1 MRFADGTSM
10 RLYRQTIEDFG
21 LYSGMELTEDEL
33 KKLHTAAG
41 AMSAKMRAVRIVAT
55 SSVSKKDLEQRL
67 VQKGEDRA
75 DAQNAVAW
83 MSEMQL
89 VDDRKTAEQVVARC
103 IAKGYGLSRAKQAL
117 FEKKIPK
124 EYWDQVL
131 AEYPDQTDAIAQYL
145 QSHLTNRAEPRD
157 VKKAID
163 ALIRRGH
170 SYGRIRR
177 VLEQLS
183 FETEDLP
190 EE

>member
-33 KKLHTAAG
+33 KKLRTAAG

-75 DAQNAVAW
+75 DAQKAVAW

-89 VDDRKTAEQVVARC
+89 VDDRKTAEQLVARC
-103 IAKGYGLSRAKQAL
+103 IAKGYGLSRAKRAL

-145 QSHLTNRAEPRD
+145 QSHLMNRAEPRD

>member
-55 SSVSKKDLEQRL
+55 SSVSKRDLEQRL

-89 VDDRKTAEQVVARC
+89 VDDRKTAEQMVARC
-103 IAKGYGLSRAKQAL
+103 IAKGYGLSRAKQTL

>member
-33 KKLHTAAG
+33 KKLRTAAG
-41 AMSAKMRAVRIVAT
+41 SMSAKMRAVRIVAT
-55 SSVSKKDLEQRL
+55 SSVSKRDLEQRL

>member
-10 RLYRQTIEDFG
+10 RLYRQTVEDFG
-21 LYSGMELTEDEL
+21 LYPGMELSDKEME
-33 KKLHTAAG
+33 KLRCAAG
-41 AMSAKMRAVRIVAT
+41 AMSAKMRAVRIVAA

-67 VQKGEDRA
+67 VQKGENRT

-103 IAKGYGLSRAKQAL
+103 VAKGYGLSRAKQAL

-131 AEYPDQTDAIAQYL
+131 AEYPDQTEAIAQYL

-170 SYGRIRR
+170 SYGRIRQ

>member
-33 KKLHTAAG
+33 KKLRTAAG
-41 AMSAKMRAVRIVAT
+41 SMSAKMRAVRIVAT
-55 SSVSKKDLEQRL
+55 SSVSKRDLEQRL

-163 ALIRRGH
+163 TLIRRGH

>member
-33 KKLHTAAG
+33 KKLRTAAG

-55 SSVSKKDLEQRL
+55 SSVSKRDLEQRL

-75 DAQNAVAW
+75 DAQKAVAW

-89 VDDRKTAEQVVARC
+89 VDDRKTAEQLVARC

-145 QSHLTNRAEPRD
+145 QSHLMNRAEPRD

>member
-33 KKLHTAAG
+33 KKLRTAAG
-41 AMSAKMRAVRIVAT
+41 SMSAKMRAVRIVAT
-55 SSVSKKDLEQRL
+55 SSVSKRDLEQRL

-89 VDDRKTAEQVVARC
+89 VDDRKTAEQMVARC
-103 IAKGYGLSRAKQAL
+103 IAKGYGLSRAKQTL

>member
-33 KKLHTAAG
+33 KKLRTAAG

-89 VDDRKTAEQVVARC
+89 VDDRKTAEQIVARC
-103 IAKGYGLSRAKQAL
+103 VAKGYGLSRAKQAL

-124 EYWDQVL
+124 EYWEQVL

-170 SYGRIRR
+170 SYSRIRR

>member
-55 SSVSKKDLEQRL
+55 SSVSKRDLEQRL

>member
-33 KKLHTAAG
+33 KKLRTAAG

-145 QSHLTNRAEPRD
+145 QSHLMNRAEPRD

>member
-33 KKLHTAAG
+33 EKLRTAAG

-89 VDDRKTAEQVVARC
+89 VDDRKTAEQLVARC
-103 IAKGYGLSRAKQAL
+103 IAKGYGLSRAKVL
-117 FEKKIPK
+117 
-124 EYWDQVL
+124 L
-131 AEYPDQTDAIAQYL
+131 AEHRL
-145 QSHLTNRAEPRD
+145 
-157 VKKAID
+157 
-163 ALIRRGH
+163 
-170 SYGRIRR
+170 
-177 VLEQLS
+177 
-183 FETEDLP
+183 
-190 EE
+190 

>member
-33 KKLHTAAG
+33 KKLRTAAG

-55 SSVSKKDLEQRL
+55 ASVSKKDLEQRL

-75 DAQNAVAW
+75 DAQKAVAW

-89 VDDRKTAEQVVARC
+89 VDDRKTAEQLVARC

-145 QSHLTNRAEPRD
+145 QSHLMNRAEPRD

>member
-33 KKLHTAAG
+33 KKLRTAAG

-55 SSVSKKDLEQRL
+55 SSVSKRDLEQRL

-103 IAKGYGLSRAKQAL
+103 IAKGYGWSRAKQAL

>member
-33 KKLHTAAG
+33 KKLRTAAG

-55 SSVSKKDLEQRL
+55 SSVSKRDLEQRL

-163 ALIRRGH
+163 TLIRRGH

>member
-33 KKLHTAAG
+33 KKLRTAAG

-55 SSVSKKDLEQRL
+55 SSVSKRDLEQRL

-103 IAKGYGLSRAKQAL
+103 IAKGYGLSRAKQTL

>member
-33 KKLHTAAG
+33 KKLRTAAG

-55 SSVSKKDLEQRL
+55 SSVSKRDLEQRL

-89 VDDRKTAEQVVARC
+89 VDDRKTAEQMVARC
-103 IAKGYGLSRAKQAL
+103 IAKGYGLSRAKQTL

>member
-33 KKLHTAAG
+33 KKLRTAAG

-55 SSVSKKDLEQRL
+55 SSVSKRDLEQRL

-170 SYGRIRR
+170 SYSRIRR

>member
-55 SSVSKKDLEQRL
+55 SSVSKRDLEQRL

-103 IAKGYGLSRAKQAL
+103 IAKGYGLSRAKQTL